1 MRIRSGLL
9 AIVVLAALLPKSAE
23 SAPIIVTDRTLFKSV
38 IGSYEIETFDGDPV
52 WTFNYYFDVCTGIS
66 MTS

>member
-1 MRIRSGLL
+1 MRLHSGLL
-9 AIVVLAALLPKSAE
+9 AIAVVLAALLPKSAE

-52 WTFNYYFDVCTGIS
+52 WTFNHHFDVCTVS
-66 MTS
+66 R